1 LNIFNYNF
9 AGLNGTPIAL
19 ERFRNHPLLLV
30 NTASECQ
37 FTPQYAKLQQ
47 LHNDYQQSGLVI
59 IGMPS
64 NDFGGQEPGNEDEI
78 AEFIHE
84 NYKVSFP
91 MTAKYRSSASTATH
105 CSRTWLRNLAATF
118 CHGPISTSTCSTGK
132 AGWSSTGRVRCH
144 PMIRLWFTR
153 SRATCNPGP
162 CRRRIYLPQVGHFG
176 SRTRR
181 VILNSLL
188 SAS

>member
-91 MTAKYRSSASTATH
+91 MTAKYPVIGINGHPLFKDMAQEFGGNILP
-105 CSRTWLRNLAATF
+105 RTNFYKYLFNRKGGLVEHWPGSVPPDDPAVVHQITRNLQSWT
-118 CHGPISTSTCSTGK
+118 
-132 AGWSSTGRVRCH
+132 
-144 PMIRLWFTR
+144 L
-153 SRATCNPGP
+153 
-162 CRRRIYLPQVGHFG
+162 
-176 SRTRR
+176 
-181 VILNSLL
+181 
-188 SAS
+188 